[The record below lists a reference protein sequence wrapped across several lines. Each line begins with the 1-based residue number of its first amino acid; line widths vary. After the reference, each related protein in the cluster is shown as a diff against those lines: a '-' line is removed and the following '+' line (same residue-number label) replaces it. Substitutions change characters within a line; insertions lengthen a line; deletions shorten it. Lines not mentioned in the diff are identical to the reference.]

1 VKGNEKK
8 NKEKLKAMTI
18 KSLILTGALA
28 VGSLSIASAK
38 SYDIVLSSPTKVAN
52 VQLKAGEY
60 RVKVEGN
67 NAVFTDV
74 ESGKS
79 VTAAAKIETGDKKF
93 DETAVSTEKKADMDQ
108 MQSIELGGSHT
119 KIEFSESE

>member
-1 VKGNEKK
+1 
-8 NKEKLKAMTI
+8 MTI
-18 KSLILTGALA
+18 KSLLLTGALA
-28 VGSLSIASAK
+28 VASLSVASAK

-60 RVKVEGN
+60 KLKLDGT

-79 VTAAAKIETGDKKF
+79 FTAPAKVQTANQKF
-93 DETAVSTEKKADMDQ
+93 QETAVSTEKKADVDQ
-108 MQSIELGGSHT
+108 MQSIELGGSNT
-119 KIEFSESE
+119 KIQFSESE

>member
-1 VKGNEKK
+1 
-8 NKEKLKAMTI
+8 MTI

-28 VGSLSIASAK
+28 LASLTVASAK

-60 RVKVEGN
+60 KVTMQGN
-67 NAVFTDV
+67 NAVFTEV

-79 VTAAAKIETGDKKF
+79 VTAPATLKTADKKF
-93 DETAVSTEKKADMDQ
+93 SETAVSTEKKADVDQ
-108 MQSIELGGSHT
+108 MQSIELGGSNN

>member
-1 VKGNEKK
+1 
-8 NKEKLKAMTI
+8 MTI
-18 KSLILTGALA
+18 KSLLLTGALA
-28 VGSLSIASAK
+28 VASLTVASAK

-60 RVKVEGN
+60 KVKMDGN
-67 NAVFTDV
+67 NAIFTDV

-79 VTAAAKIETGDKKF
+79 VTAPAKIETGDRKF
-93 DETAVSTEKKADMDQ
+93 SETAVSTEKKADMEQ
-108 MQSIELGGSHT
+108 IQSIELGGSNT